1 LSRTL
6 TFVIA
11 LMVILMEGCTIAQA
25 QYFSDQDTL
34 SVVSV
39 SGLPGDTVG
48 IPFDLH
54 NIFAVGGFQIRVTYD
69 SLIFT
74 PVTFELTYRD
84 STFNLFG
91 SNFGD
96 SGVANFMATSWN
108 PLNNTIFPG
117 DGPITVLRIMIKSQ
131 AQPGEYLIEFQNS
144 LATSRGDTLVI
155 PILQSSG
162 VTVLSPQ
169 AIGEEN
175 SIPGAFE
182 LSQNYPN
189 PFNRTTEILF
199 WLGESGKVELKVYD
213 LLGNVVT
220 TLYSGWAE
228 AGRNIVIWNGRNDN
242 SNDVA
247 SGLYFYRLVDA
258 SGNAATNQMT
268 LLK

>member
-1 LSRTL
+1 
-6 TFVIA
+6 
-11 LMVILMEGCTIAQA
+11 MVILMEGCTIAQA

-131 AQPGEYLIEFQNS
+131 AQPGEYLIEFQDSDSLSHENS